1 MGKEMPC
8 NQSQSFLMNVALTR
22 VTKKLQFFFIEGTTS
37 RNYIIA
43 SNVGVF
49 EKHHVLL
56 NLLVDV
62 ISNILSIHISGDK
75 GNAK

>member
-1 MGKEMPC
+1 MPC